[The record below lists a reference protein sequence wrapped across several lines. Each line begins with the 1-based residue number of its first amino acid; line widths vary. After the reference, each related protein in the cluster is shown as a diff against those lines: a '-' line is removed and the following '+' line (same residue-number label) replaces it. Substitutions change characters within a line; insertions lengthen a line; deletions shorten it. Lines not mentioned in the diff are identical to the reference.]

1 MICNDIQLYGSYRMA
16 DFVSAITF
24 MALKTPSLY
33 GLSECQR
40 ISDVTRLCHTLMSH
54 VGQ

>member
-24 MALKTPSLY
+24 MAIKVLILVY
-33 GLSECQR
+33 
-40 ISDVTRLCHTLMSH
+40 
-54 VGQ
+54 

>member
-24 MALKTPSLY
+24 MALKILYLRSLY
-33 GLSECQR
+33 
-40 ISDVTRLCHTLMSH
+40 
-54 VGQ
+54 

>member
-24 MALKTPSLY
+24 MALKSHYLY
-33 GLSECQR
+33 DLS
-40 ISDVTRLCHTLMSH
+40 
-54 VGQ
+54 